1 MSTIAFLEPLVELI
15 KSDENA
21 KQKLEKLRDIHRA
34 SISRIYGDKGA
45 EILEGLRKNPV
56 VAIPI
61 ILKRLKQK
69 DEEWKKARKELN
81 KFWREIYDK
90 NNQKAMEEQCEIFK
104 VSDKKTISP
113 KSMLNIFVLTF

>member
-34 SISRIYGDKGA
+34 SISRIYGDKGS

-113 KSMLNIFVLTF
+113 KSMLRIFFLTF

>member
-1 MSTIAFLEPLVELI
+1 LSTIAFLEPLVELI

-34 SISRIYGDKGA
+34 SISRIYGDKGS

-113 KSMLNIFVLTF
+113 KSMLRIFFLTF

>member
-1 MSTIAFLEPLVELI
+1 LSTIAFLEPLVELI